1 MLNKLIYSHIE
12 KINEK
17 NCEFRDE
24 KKNSEIISQLPIS
37 KDLHKNCQY
46 VISST
51 V

>member
-1 MLNKLIYSHIE
+1 MK
-12 KINEK
+12 KIVNLEM
-17 NCEFRDE
+17 